1 MVNFGTPSIASTS
14 NTNLPR
20 IKIKNFGPI
29 TETGSAENNWLYV
42 NKVTVFIGDQGSGK
56 STIAKLLSTFM
67 WMEKALVRGDVNIK
81 SLQRK
86 GKFKNSF
93 LKYHRLG
100 EYFKSTSEIFFEG
113 TKFDFSVKNGEIKIK
128 EKIEN
133 FTYDLPQIMYVPAER
148 NFISYVTRP
157 SELKISSESLQEFL
171 TEFNNA
177 KQRLK
182 HPISLPVGNIELDYD
197 KLNDI
202 LNLKGKNY
210 KIRLS
215 DSSSGFQSLIPLFL
229 VSEYLAKAVHNPSD
243 SNPMSGLE
251 RQNFSTEM
259 KTILEKTDFTEEQ
272 RRLALSVL
280 SSKFNKK
287 AFINIVEEPEQ
298 NLFPNSQWKMLNSLL
313 KLNNLDHEN
322 KLIITTHSPYIINYL
337 SIVIQAEKVRQE
349 IENKKQ
355 EGLLKR
361 LFSITPEDALLKS
374 KHLSV
379 YQLENGRVAE
389 LPNIHGI
396 PSDDN
401 YLNQVLRDGNS
412 MIDEIFE
419 IEDELI

>member
-1 MVNFGTPSIASTS
+1 MFSSGTS
-14 NTNLPR
+14 
-20 IKIKNFGPI
+20 KIF
-29 TETGSAENNWLYV
+29 
-42 NKVTVFIGDQGSGK
+42 
-56 STIAKLLSTFM
+56 
-67 WMEKALVRGDVNIK
+67 
-81 SLQRK
+81 
-86 GKFKNSF
+86 
-93 LKYHRLG
+93 G

-128 EKIEN
+128 EKIED

-401 YLNQVLRDGNS
+401 YLNQVL
-412 MIDEIFE
+412 
-419 IEDELI
+419 

>member
-1 MVNFGTPSIASTS
+1 
-14 NTNLPR
+14 
-20 IKIKNFGPI
+20 
-29 TETGSAENNWLYV
+29 
-42 NKVTVFIGDQGSGK
+42 
-56 STIAKLLSTFM
+56 
-67 WMEKALVRGDVNIK
+67 
-81 SLQRK
+81 
-86 GKFKNSF
+86 
-93 LKYHRLG
+93 
-100 EYFKSTSEIFFEG
+100 
-113 TKFDFSVKNGEIKIK
+113 
-128 EKIEN
+128 
-133 FTYDLPQIMYVPAER
+133 
-148 NFISYVTRP
+148 
-157 SELKISSESLQEFL
+157 
-171 TEFNNA
+171 
-177 KQRLK
+177 
-182 HPISLPVGNIELDYD
+182 
-197 KLNDI
+197 
-202 LNLKGKNY
+202 
-210 KIRLS
+210 
-215 DSSSGFQSLIPLFL
+215 
-229 VSEYLAKAVHNPSD
+229 
-243 SNPMSGLE
+243 
-251 RQNFSTEM
+251 M

>member
-128 EKIEN
+128 EKIED

-361 LFSITPEDALLKS
+361 LFSITPEDALFIAPANLPVAAPTLPSLK
-374 KHLSV
+374 LSTTAI
-379 YQLENGRVAE
+379 L
-389 LPNIHGI
+389 L
-396 PSDDN
+396 
-401 YLNQVLRDGNS
+401 VLA
-412 MIDEIFE
+412 
-419 IEDELI
+419 